1 MINKIITAVLA
12 VGVIVALWLGAQAP
26 TQTVQTV
33 QSKLGALNPDIIS
46 PYISFGGVQMYS
58 ARSNDLVQATT
69 TVCALQSPAST
80 STLQFG
86 SVQFS
91 VASSTQA
98 STITLAKA
106 TTAFA
111 TTTSL
116 GKFVIAAGAQGT
128 VIASTTPTLGDSVI
142 FSPNTYFVV
151 GMQGGGG
158 TFSPTG
164 TCSANWIQN

>member
-1 MINKIITAVLA
+1 MINKVTTAILA
-12 VGVIVALWLGAQAP
+12 LGVIAALWLGAQTP
-26 TQTVQTV
+26 NQTVV
-33 QSKLGALNPDIIS
+33 QSSLGALNPDIIS

-58 ARSNDLVQATT
+58 ARSNDLAQATT

-86 SVQFS
+86 SAQFV
-91 VASSTQA
+91 VASSTQN

-106 TTAFA
+106 NTAFA
-111 TTTSL
+111 TTTLL
-116 GKFVIAAGAQGT
+116 GKYVIASGAQGT
-128 VIASTTPTLGDSVI
+128 VIASTSPTTGDAVI

>member
-1 MINKIITAVLA
+1 MNKLATVVIGAVAVLA
-12 VGVIVALWLGAQAP
+12 LILGLSPEKAQNLV
-26 TQTVQTV
+26 TGSVT
-33 QSKLGALNPDIIS
+33 SPDISS
-46 PYISFGGVQMYS
+46 PYISFGDVRHWAAQDS
-58 ARSNDLVQATT
+58 DLTQATT

-86 SVQFS
+86 DAKFV
-91 VASSTQA
+91 VASSTQN

-106 TTAFA
+106 TTPYA
-111 TTTSL
+111 TTTLL
-116 GKFVIAAGAQGT
+116 GKYVIASGAQGT
-128 VIASTTPTLGDSVI
+128 VIASTSPTTGDAVI

-164 TCSANWIQN
+164 NCSAVWIEN